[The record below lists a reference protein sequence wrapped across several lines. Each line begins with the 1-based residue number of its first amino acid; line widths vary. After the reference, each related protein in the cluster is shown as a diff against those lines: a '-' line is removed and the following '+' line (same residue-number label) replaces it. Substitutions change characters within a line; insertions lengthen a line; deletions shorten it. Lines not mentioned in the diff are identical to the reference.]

1 MLTRYQLISHP
12 WSVELTVQGP
22 DRSWDKIVAFGVG
35 EFLAEEPAYP
45 RSFCTNVNSF
55 TTTVSCISIAYT
67 LTVHT
72 YVHLFIYM
80 NRWIELVSED
90 DIAVLDSE
98 VTLTDVH
105 AELGKSALHNYEW

>member
-1 MLTRYQLISHP
+1 
-12 WSVELTVQGP
+12 
-22 DRSWDKIVAFGVG
+22 
-35 EFLAEEPAYP
+35 
-45 RSFCTNVNSF
+45 
-55 TTTVSCISIAYT
+55 
-67 LTVHT
+67 
-72 YVHLFIYM
+72 VHLFIYM

>member
-1 MLTRYQLISHP
+1 MSITYLT
-12 WSVELTVQGP
+12 
-22 DRSWDKIVAFGVG
+22 
-35 EFLAEEPAYP
+35 
-45 RSFCTNVNSF
+45 
-55 TTTVSCISIAYT
+55 YT
-67 LTVHT
+67 STVHT